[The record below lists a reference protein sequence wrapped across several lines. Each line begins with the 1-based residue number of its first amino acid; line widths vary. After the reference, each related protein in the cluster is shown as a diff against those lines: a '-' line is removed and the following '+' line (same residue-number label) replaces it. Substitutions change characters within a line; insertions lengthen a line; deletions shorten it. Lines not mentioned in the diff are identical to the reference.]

1 MRAVSILEQFDRIEP
16 TDWCRP
22 LQLTTSGYSDNIP
35 TRNCYSGT
43 PENNVEWVLVKHV
56 FGKGWYGKTVH
67 DLSVCLG
74 EQYEFVRGEVP
85 VAHRLNMR
93 DYSQLA

>member
-22 LQLTTSGYSDNIP
+22 LQLIQGFSDGISF
-35 TRNCYSGT
+35 RSCYTGT
-43 PENNVEWVLVKHV
+43 PENNVKWVLVKHV
-56 FGKGWYGKTVH
+56 LGASWFGKTVH
-67 DLSVCLG
+67 DIGVCLG

-85 VAHRLNMR
+85 VAHRLNMQ
-93 DYSQLA
+93 DYNQLA